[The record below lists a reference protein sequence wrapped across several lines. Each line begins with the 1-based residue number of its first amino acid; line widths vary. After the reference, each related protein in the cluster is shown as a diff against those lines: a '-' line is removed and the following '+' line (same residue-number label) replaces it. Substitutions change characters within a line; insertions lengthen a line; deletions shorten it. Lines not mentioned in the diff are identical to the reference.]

1 MMRFSR
7 KASGKGERDRL
18 GRRHRRL
25 ADGSRGPGY
34 EATDERPRGLGWP
47 ARHRPLRARRARSLK
62 TTQSF
67 RVKPIQC
74 LAGLALLCLLSS
86 QQGVRGAEQNKKGRE
101 IFRQLCAKCHGRNGE
116 GVKGKYDDALRG
128 DWPIEKLTRYID
140 KNMPDDAPEKCVG
153 ADAEAVARYIYDA
166 FYSREARLRNHP
178 PRVELVHLTNRQ
190 YLNTVADLIKHFTGN
205 DTTASGERGLQ
216 ATYYSSRNFNRGS
229 NVVERVDRQ
238 VNFDFGQ
245 GFPDP
250 VPAGTN
256 GFSIQWRGSVIAEE
270 TGDHEFMLKTPNGAR
285 LWVNDDDQ
293 TLIDAWVASGEVSE
307 HKATIRLIGGRT
319 YPIRLDHFKFK
330 DKTASISLQWKP
342 PHGVPEPIPARNLL
356 SASVTP
362 TLVITTSFPP
372 DDSSVGYERGVA
384 VSKAWD
390 EATTQAAIEV
400 ANYLVKHLDRL
411 SNSKPS
417 DTNRTAK
424 VEAFCDAFV
433 TTAFRR
439 PLTAEQKGLFVSS
452 QFKKASKAEDA
463 VKRVVLLALKSPRF
477 LYLGLEDAKPD
488 EFAVAERL
496 SFGLWDSLPD
506 PELTKAAAEGRLHTR
521 DQVVQHADRM
531 LGDPRARAKVQYFLR
546 HWLQMDRVENLSKDD
561 KLYPGF
567 TPEIIA
573 DLRTSLDV
581 FLEDAVWNGS
591 SDYRQLLLADYL
603 YVNERL
609 AKFYGIETN
618 ASDDFVKVTFDP
630 KQRSGVVTHPYL
642 LAAFSYQKSTSP
654 IHRGVFLTRNIVG
667 RALKPPPMA
676 MTFKDAEFAPDLTM
690 REKVAQ
696 LTRSQAC
703 QTCHSVINPL
713 GFSLEQYDA
722 VGRFRTSEGDRL
734 IDAVSNYTTDDGE
747 TIRLT
752 GARDLAQ
759 FAAGSE
765 QAQNAFIE
773 QLFNQIVKQPM
784 LAYGP
789 NVLNHLRHSFINS
802 GFNVKKLLIDIA
814 TISARH
820 GTEKT
825 GKGS

>member
-1 MMRFSR
+1 MMPIR
-7 KASGKGERDRL
+7 
-18 GRRHRRL
+18 
-25 ADGSRGPGY
+25 
-34 EATDERPRGLGWP
+34 
-47 ARHRPLRARRARSLK
+47 
-62 TTQSF
+62 
-67 RVKPIQC
+67 PIQYFTW
-74 LAGLALLCLLSS
+74 LALLCLLLS
-86 QQGVRGAEQNKKGRE
+86 QQDLLGADQNKKGRE

-128 DWPIEKLTRYID
+128 DWAIEKLTRYID
-140 KNMPDDAPEKCVG
+140 KNMPDEAPEKCVG
-153 ADAEAVARYIYDA
+153 SDAEAVARYIYDS

-190 YLNTVADLIKHFTGN
+190 YLNTVADLIRYFTGN
-205 DTTASGERGLQ
+205 DATASGERGLR
-216 ATYYSSRNFNRGS
+216 ASYYSSRNFDRAS
-229 NVVERVDRQ
+229 NVLERVDRQ
-238 VNFDFGQ
+238 VNFDFGED
-245 GFPDP
+245 FPDQVP
-250 VPAGTN
+250 VGTN
-256 GFSIQWRGSVIAEE
+256 GFSMQWRGSVVADE
-270 TGDHEFMLKTPNGAR
+270 TGEYEFVVKTSNGAR
-285 LWVNDDDQ
+285 LWVNDLDQ
-293 TLIDAWVASGEVSE
+293 TLIDAWVASGEVNE

-330 DKTASISLQWKP
+330 DKTASISLHWKP
-342 PHGVPEPIPARNLL
+342 PHGVPEPIPARNL
-356 SASVTP
+356 STAGGVP
-362 TLVITTSFPP
+362 MLVITTPFPP

-390 EATTQAAIEV
+390 EATTQGAIEV
-400 ANYLVKHLDRL
+400 ANYIVKHLDRL
-411 SNSKPS
+411 SNSKPT
-417 DTNRTAK
+417 DTNRAAK
-424 VEAFCDAFV
+424 VESFCGEFA

-439 PLTAEQKGLFVSS
+439 PLTAEQRRLFVSS
-452 QFKKASKAEDA
+452 QFKKAGKVEDA
-463 VKRVVLLALKSPRF
+463 VKRVMLLTLKSPRF

-488 EFAVAERL
+488 DFAVAERL

-506 PELTKAAAEGRLHTR
+506 QELIKAATAGRLRTR
-521 DQVVQHADRM
+521 EQITEHSNRM
-531 LGDPRARAKVQYFLR
+531 LSDSRARAKMQYFLH
-546 HWLQMDRVENLSKDD
+546 HWLQMDRAENLSKDD

-581 FLEDAVWNGS
+581 FLEDAVWSGS

-603 YVNERL
+603 YVNDRL
-609 AKFYGIETN
+609 AKFYGVETN
-618 ASDDFVKVTFDP
+618 AADEFVKVTFDP

-667 RALKPPPMA
+667 RALRPPPMA
-676 MTFKDAEFAPDLTM
+676 MTFKDEDFAPNLTM
-690 REKVAQ
+690 REKVAE

-703 QTCHSVINPL
+703 QACHSVINPL

-722 VGRFRTSEGDRL
+722 VGRFRTSEGDRP

-789 NVLNHLRHSFINS
+789 DVLNHLRQSFVES
-802 GFNVKKLLIDIA
+802 GFNVKKLLVDIA
-814 TISARH
+814 SVSALH
-820 GTEKT
+820 GVEKPT
-825 GKGS
+825 NRGRGG

>member
-1 MMRFSR
+1 MFFRGYPQQPILRLRLKVVEFSALICVNVSSQVTAYREGFRGDGIVIKMRLRQIQFS
-7 KASGKGERDRL
+7 AWL
-18 GRRHRRL
+18 
-25 ADGSRGPGY
+25 
-34 EATDERPRGLGWP
+34 
-47 ARHRPLRARRARSLK
+47 SL
-62 TTQSF
+62 
-67 RVKPIQC
+67 
-74 LAGLALLCLLSS
+74 LYLLSS
-86 QQGVRGAEQNKKGRE
+86 QPGLLGADQNKRGRE
-101 IFRQLCAKCHGRNGE
+101 IFRQLCVKCHGRNGE

-153 ADAEAVARYIYDA
+153 PDAEAVARYLYDA

-178 PRVELVHLTNRQ
+178 PRVELVRLTNRQ
-190 YLNTVADLIKHFTGN
+190 YLHTVADLIRHFTGTD
-205 DTTASGERGLQ
+205 DTANGERGLR
-216 ATYYSSRNFNRGS
+216 ASYYSSRNMNRGS
-229 NVVERVDRQ
+229 NVLERLDRQ
-238 VNFDFGQ
+238 VNFDFGE
-245 GFPDP
+245 GFPDQ

-256 GFSIQWRGSVIAEE
+256 GFSIQWRGSVLADE
-270 TGDHEFMLKTPNGAR
+270 TGDYEFILKSPNGAR

-293 TLIDAWVASGEVSE
+293 PLIDAWVASGEVTE
-307 HKATIRLIGGRT
+307 HNATIRLIGGRA
-319 YPIRLDHFKFK
+319 YPLRLDHFRFK

-342 PHGVPEPIPARNLL
+342 PHGTQELVPARNLTTSRL
-356 SASVTP
+356 TP
-362 TLVITTSFPP
+362 TLVITTKFPP
-372 DDSSVGYERGVA
+372 DDSSVGYERGVS

-390 EATTQAAIEV
+390 EAATQAAIEV
-400 ANYLVKHLDRL
+400 ANFVVNHIDRL
-411 SNSKPS
+411 SNSKPN

-424 VEAFCDAFV
+424 LETFCGEFV
-433 TTAFRR
+433 AAAFRR
-439 PLTAEQKGLFVSS
+439 PLTAEQKRLFVSAR
-452 QFKKASKAEDA
+452 FKKSAKAEDA
-463 VKRVVLLALKSPRF
+463 VKGVVLLTLKSPRF
-477 LYLGLEDAKPD
+477 LYLGLEGAKPD
-488 EFAVAERL
+488 DFAVAERL
-496 SFGLWDSLPD
+496 SFALWDSLPD
-506 PELTKAAAEGRLHTR
+506 PELNKAATSGRLR
-521 DQVVQHADRM
+521 AREPIAEQADRM

-581 FLEDAVWNGS
+581 FLEDAVWNG
-591 SDYRQLLLADYL
+591 DYRQLLLADYL
-603 YVNERL
+603 FVNGRL
-609 AKFYGIETN
+609 AKFYGVETN
-618 ASDDFVKVTFDP
+618 AADDFVKVPLDP
-630 KQRSGVVTHPYL
+630 KERAGVVTHPYL

-676 MTFKDAEFAPDLTM
+676 MTFKDADFAPNLTM

-713 GFSLEQYDA
+713 GFSLEHYDA
-722 VGRFRTSEGDRL
+722 VGRFRTSEGERP
-734 IDAVSNYTTDDGE
+734 IDAISDYTTDDGE

-759 FAAGSE
+759 YAAGSE

-789 NVLNHLRHSFINS
+789 HVLNHLRKSFIES
-802 GFNVKKLLIDIA
+802 GFNVKKLLIEVA
-814 TISARH
+814 TISALR
-820 GTEKT
+820 GIEKP
-825 GKGS
+825 GGGS